1 MYQQATSS
9 VLMGTSNLSTRQCV
23 SCRLIVYWMFM
34 TRTNIFSIIVTP
46 LIIVAISLAGYQYYG
61 SSTGGDDSD
70 NEVNL

>member
-1 MYQQATSS
+1 
-9 VLMGTSNLSTRQCV
+9 
-23 SCRLIVYWMFM
+23 M
-34 TRTNIFSIIVTP
+34 TRNNIFSTTVTP